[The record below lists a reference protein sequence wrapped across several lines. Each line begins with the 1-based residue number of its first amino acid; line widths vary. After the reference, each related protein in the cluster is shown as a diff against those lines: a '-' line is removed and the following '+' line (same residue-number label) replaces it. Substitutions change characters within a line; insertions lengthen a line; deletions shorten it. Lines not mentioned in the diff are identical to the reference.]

1 MLTMEKAPLLALRD
15 LLGRWTHTG
24 EEEDFSL
31 IVEMETPKLRK
42 PEVLEVNS

>member
-1 MLTMEKAPLLALRD
+1 MLTVEQAPLPALRD

-24 EEEDFSL
+24 EEDFSL